1 MKINFIFYSIKL
13 ITHPD
18 QFIYICGK
26 KMRGIKYFLP
36 AIGWFIITTILL
48 VIPGNDL
55 PKNPFLTLIY
65 FDKWVHI
72 GLFSILNFLF
82 IWGFMRRGIFSVKT
96 FIYCTFI
103 CILYGIAMEFVQ
115 KYFAFER
122 SFDVTDILAD
132 IAGSFL
138 GYFAAVYV
146 NRKKNKPL

>member
-1 MKINFIFYSIKL
+1 
-13 ITHPD
+13 
-18 QFIYICGK
+18 
-26 KMRGIKYFLP
+26 MRGFKYFIP
-36 AIGWFIITTILL
+36 VICWFLFTTFLL

-82 IWGFMRRGIFSVKT
+82 IWGFMRRGMLTVKT
-96 FIYCTFI
+96 FIYCSLI
-103 CILYGIAMEFVQ
+103 CILYGTSMEFVQ

-132 IAGSFL
+132 TGGVLL
-138 GYFAAVYV
+138 GYLMVVYV
-146 NRKKNKPL
+146 IRKKNKPL